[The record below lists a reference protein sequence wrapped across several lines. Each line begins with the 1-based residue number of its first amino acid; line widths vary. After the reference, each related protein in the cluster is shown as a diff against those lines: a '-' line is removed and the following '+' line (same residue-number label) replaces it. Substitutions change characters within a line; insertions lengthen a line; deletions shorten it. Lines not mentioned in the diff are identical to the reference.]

1 MDNFSSLIYGAVAEN
16 AAQLGYDPESTELPL
31 LCDRLGEYLRELL
44 DVNTRINLTAIKD
57 PAEAALKHIADSLTV
72 IRFVPE
78 NAKVIDVGTGGGLP
92 AMPLALARKDVRV
105 CALDGTGKKIAFI
118 RDTIEKMGIPNAGAI
133 NGRAEEL
140 THTKEFREAFDCAT
154 ARALARLN
162 VLLELC
168 LPFVKVGGVFISMK
182 GPQAA
187 DEIAEAK
194 RALKTLGGEIVENK
208 TFNLTFNGATVERS
222 LIIIKKIAKTPENY
236 PRNNSSINKNPL

>member
-1 MDNFSSLIYGAVAEN
+1 MDNFSSFIYNAVTEN
-16 AAQLGYDPESTELPL
+16 AAALGYDPQSSELQP
-31 LCDRLGEYLRELL
+31 LCDRLGQYLWELL

-72 IRFVPE
+72 TQFVPE

-92 AMPLALARKDVRV
+92 AIPLALARKDVRV

-118 RDTIEKMGIPNAGAI
+118 RDTIEKMGIANAGAI
-133 NGRAEEL
+133 NGRTEEL
-140 THTKEFREAFDCAT
+140 SHTREFREAFDCAT

-194 RALKTLGGEIVENK
+194 KALKVLGGEIVENK
-208 TFNLTFNGATVERS
+208 VMNLTFQGSTVERS
-222 LIIIKKIAKTPENY
+222 LIIIKKVAPTPENY